1 MGSSEVRSLG
11 LVENAWKHL
20 IENPLQKVKIP
31 KLTILIDALD
41 ESDDRGVNL
50 IPTLLDLYRI
60 SKHGRHLN
68 LIVTTRRYPD
78 LLQPLQDCWQ
88 NDFIQLSP
96 QEVRGDKQGGE
107 VQEYETSLMKTL
119 TQYIR
124 QAYPNTPEHPHR
136 TVASAYSQI
145 FDPICKNEQKN
156 GHAWLADRKDG
167 ISKGYWSKHGDG
179 HNRQAGRFSVMEA
192 LEQHRPGEDFH
203 GGLTLKATIEAT
215 ESTLVYYHMYP
226 LQETVGQACSG
237 FGSSSTGGGG
247 RLTTDWRLLLETSLK
262 AARGLQVTILMDAL
276 DESGEDG
283 RMIALL
289 VDMDNPDKKTV
300 TLSFSVTEWHYGR
313 ARHGDSWRCL
323 DYEIMQLPADRSS
336 YQLEKV
342 FEQCTGGRLICIVGN
357 FGEGKSTIAAALS
370 KTGRLDAY
378 HFCVKADANRQDKRL
393 IYRSLAYQLAMKH
406 KTFQSAILDI
416 KLDDMKTLS
425 DKDLA
430 WKHLVENPLQV
441 ADLSKITILIDALDE
456 DEYEKDGVVS
466 MLLEL
471 YRISKHKKYLNLIV
485 TTRPKPERILKELQ
499 DCWQNDYI
507 QFSPQEVRGS
517 LQEEVTEYDTSLM
530 KTLTQ
535 YIRQTYSNTPDHPH
549 RTVASAQAGRFS
561 VLEALKQFSE
571 HVTASA
577 TVLSVSSHIE
587 LNNVVER
594 KHRPGDDLHDGLT
607 LKATIEASGSV
618 VVCLDKNTLP
628 LFRLW

>member
-1 MGSSEVRSLG
+1 MIIRKLSRVFPSSEEPTPSSGSSSKVHPSQQEQTTVQPQSGSPSKYPNEADKTVAALNKFGELSNAIFVQRDGNDVPKPPPESDAMDRLAHKCVSL
-11 LVENAWKHL
+11 KF
-20 IENPLQKVKIP
+20 
-31 KLTILIDALD
+31 LIDVYKEVIVPLDEYMTVKQVVEKIIKPFTKDKGCSFIDQVMPNMYVAPHVFVSHAFDNPISVVVRNLEEHFEGANFDEVYIWMDILVINQHNPGADLHEGKTLAATIQASSSVLVALD
-41 ESDDRGVNL
+41 EDAKPLTRLWCLYEIGSTPIEKLQLLYPYHAVSLYEKKINNIDTVNAKCYKETDAVMIRSHIRDEMLKQKVVDNSASEKEALKSFSRVLKLLL
-50 IPTLLDLYRI
+50 ILKPTQYSIDI
-60 SKHGRHLN
+60 
-68 LIVTTRRYPD
+68 TD
-78 LLQPLQDCWQ
+78 LL
-88 NDFIQLSP
+88 
-96 QEVRGDKQGGE
+96 
-107 VQEYETSLMKTL
+107 
-119 TQYIR
+119 
-124 QAYPNTPEHPHR
+124 
-136 TVASAYSQI
+136 
-145 FDPICKNEQKN
+145 
-156 GHAWLADRKDG
+156 
-167 ISKGYWSKHGDG
+167 
-179 HNRQAGRFSVMEA
+179 
-192 LEQHRPGEDFH
+192 
-203 GGLTLKATIEAT
+203 
-215 ESTLVYYHMYP
+215 
-226 LQETVGQACSG
+226 
-237 FGSSSTGGGG
+237 
-247 RLTTDWRLLLETSLK
+247 
-262 AARGLQVTILMDAL
+262 ARV
-276 DESGEDG
+276 
-283 RMIALL
+283 
-289 VDMDNPDKKTV
+289 P
-300 TLSFSVTEWHYGR
+300 
-313 ARHGDSWRCL
+313 
-323 DYEIMQLPADRSS
+323 DRSS

-549 RTVASAQAGRFS
+549 RTVASAYSQIFDP
-561 VLEALKQFSE
+561 
-571 HVTASA
+571 
-577 TVLSVSSHIE
+577 I
-587 LNNVVER
+587 
-594 KHRPGDDLHDGLT
+594 
-607 LKATIEASGSV
+607 
-618 VVCLDKNTLP
+618 
-628 LFRLW
+628 